1 MTELTA
7 TPHGTYAEHHEY
19 VLVLWCESILK
30 STDLEMAPATAHP
43 SYSQAGLRPKTSS
56 KPFHLAVDTPP
67 HQWQFFVR
75 PQLEHL

>member
-1 MTELTA
+1 LAEITA
-7 TPHGTYAEHHEY
+7 TPHGTYAEHREY
-19 VLVLWCESILK
+19 VLVLRRESILK
-30 STDLEMAPATAHP
+30 PTNLEMALATAHP
-43 SYSQAGLRPKTSS
+43 SYSQTWLHPKTSS